1 MRITS
6 AGNVGIG
13 TTTPAEKLSVSGAIM
28 STGAI
33 TGHGANRTTLSQE
46 GSNGAYWQ
54 SYGADASTVGTFNL
68 RQASSDFSIVRT
80 PLSIS
85 STGAATFRSSVTA
98 NGTLTVNEDGASTK
112 IITIRSNWAG
122 VDPAINVTTNNSLL
136 LMTNNTERMRITSA
150 GNVGI
155 GTTSPN
161 TKLHTAGSLTVD
173 DIIYLQR
180 ASSSLFLPIAN
191 YWNGSGNPLA
201 GTKGDILAIGN
212 AGGDGLVFVNSNTE
226 RMRIDGNGATFASGV
241 SLNSA
246 TAPAS
251 GIEFPATQVASA
263 SANNLDDYEEGTW
276 TPSLGGTTTYTAQ
289 GGTYTKIG
297 RQVTINFL
305 IGVNI
310 LGTGSSSVITGV
322 PFTVNSTNRGSGGVA
337 YVEAPVV
344 AYASINPAVLTST
357 TQLIFATSTIL
368 GAWADQ
374 SNVFTNGTIIS
385 GTVTYFV

>member
-1 MRITS
+1 MSFISTS
-6 AGNVGIG
+6 TNGRQYQIG
-13 TTTPAEKLSVSGAIM
+13 SNFV
-28 STGAI
+28 TGA
-33 TGHGANRTTLSQE
+33 GE
-46 GSNGAYWQ
+46 
-54 SYGADASTVGTFNL
+54 
-68 RQASSDFSIVRT
+68 FSIFDATSGVER
-80 PLSIS
+80 LSIS
-85 STGAATFRSSVTA
+85 STGAATFSSGV
-98 NGTLTVNEDGASTK
+98 GISGAS
-112 IITIRSNWAG
+112 
-122 VDPAINVTTNNSLL
+122 
-136 LMTNNTERMRITSA
+136 
-150 GNVGI
+150 
-155 GTTSPN
+155 
-161 TKLHTAGSLTVD
+161 
-173 DIIYLQR
+173 
-180 ASSSLFLPIAN
+180 
-191 YWNGSGNPLA
+191 
-201 GTKGDILAIGN
+201 
-212 AGGDGLVFVNSNTE
+212 GG
-226 RMRIDGNGATFASGV
+226 
-241 SLNSA
+241 
-246 TAPAS
+246 AS
-251 GIEFPATQVASA
+251 GIQFPATQVASA

-310 LGTGSSSVITGV
+310 LGTGSSNVITGV

>member
-1 MRITS
+1 MAVKNGLTITDGTS
-6 AGNVGIG
+6 EVQIFSYFGAGIG
-13 TTTPAEKLSVSGAIM
+13 TFTN
-28 STGAI
+28 
-33 TGHGANRTTLSQE
+33 H
-46 GSNGAYWQ
+46 
-54 SYGADASTVGTFNL
+54 
-68 RQASSDFSIVRT
+68 DF
-80 PLSIS
+80 
-85 STGAATFRSSVTA
+85 TFR
-98 NGTLTVNEDGASTK
+98 
-112 IITIRSNWAG
+112 
-122 VDPAINVTTNNSLL
+122 
-136 LMTNNTERMRITSA
+136 TNNTERMRITSA
-150 GNVGI
+150 GNVQ
-155 GTTSPN
+155 
-161 TKLHTAGSLTVD
+161 
-173 DIIYLQR
+173 LQQ
-180 ASSSLFLPIAN
+180 
-191 YWNGSGNPLA
+191 
-201 GTKGDILAIGN
+201 
-212 AGGDGLVFVNSNTE
+212 GL
-226 RMRIDGNGATFASGV
+226 

-322 PFTVNSTNRGSGGVA
+322 PFTVNATNRGSGGVA

-368 GAWADQ
+368 GVWADQ